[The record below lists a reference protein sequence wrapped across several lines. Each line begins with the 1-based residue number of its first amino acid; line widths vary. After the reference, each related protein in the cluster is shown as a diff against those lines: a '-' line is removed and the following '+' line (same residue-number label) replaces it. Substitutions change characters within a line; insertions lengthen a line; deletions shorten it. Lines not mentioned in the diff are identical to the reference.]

1 MHFLKQ
7 RDGTVTLFLSPSFHS
22 HPLGKEISKSQKQSL
37 SQAGKSPA
45 FRIIQVTVSVDFI
58 VHGCHF
64 TNAATEA
71 LATTSSVVS
80 QSFLKAHGL
89 TSLLPVVEMLALLL
103 FTRLV
108 PSTYYALSL
117 CLPLLHP

>member
-1 MHFLKQ
+1 MRFLKQ
-7 RDGTVTLFLSPSFHS
+7 RDGTVTLFLSPKLHL
-22 HPLGKEISKSQKQSL
+22 HPFGKEISKSQKQSL
-37 SQAGKSPA
+37 SQAGKPPA

-71 LATTSSVVS
+71 SATTSSVVS
-80 QSFLKAHGL
+80 QSFLKAHAL
-89 TSLLPVVEMLALLL
+89 ISLLLVVEMLVSLL

-108 PSTYYALSL
+108 PSTYSALSS
-117 CLPLLHP
+117 CLQLLHP